1 MEVLRTPEEARRF
14 TQSLRAGP
22 PADPRTVGLVPT
34 MGALHEGHLSLLR
47 LSKQACDATLAS
59 IFVNPTQFGPRED
72 LDKYPRTFERDCQ
85 LLEAE
90 GVAAV
95 FVPTT
100 ETVYPEGFSTYV
112 EPPEVAKSLEGVC
125 RPGHFRGVT
134 TIVMKLFQCLPAT
147 HAFFGSKDYQQL
159 KVIEAMVRDF
169 NVGIEIVAGE
179 TIREPDGLALSSRNR
194 FLNDQQRRRALLL
207 SQSLD
212 VVAQLAAEGE
222 HSIDVLQGAMRQ
234 TLLGSGRSDS
244 APTKGVDKIDYAVVV
259 DAETFAP
266 ITELNRP
273 AVALIAARVGS
284 TRLIDNRLVRRE

>member
-14 TQSLRAGP
+14 THSLRAGP

-47 LSKQACDATLAS
+47 LSNQACDATLAT
-59 IFVNPTQFGPRED
+59 IFVNPNQFGPKED
-72 LDKYPRTFERDCQ
+72 LEKYPRTFERDCQ

-95 FVPTT
+95 FVPAT
-100 ETVYPEGFSTYV
+100 ETMYPDGFSTYV

-134 TIVMKLFQCLPAT
+134 TVVMKLFQCLPAT

-169 NVGIEIVAGE
+169 NVGIEIIAGQ

-194 FLNDQQRRRALLL
+194 FLNEEQRRRALLL

-212 VVAQLAAEGE
+212 VVTQLAAAGE
-222 HSIDVLQGAMRQ
+222 HSIEVLEGALRR
-234 TLLGSGRSDS
+234 TLLGSGHSDS
-244 APTKGVDKIDYAVVV
+244 APMKGVDKIDYAVVV

-266 ITELNRP
+266 ISELDRP